1 MAYETHETEEAP
13 QVMKATRARQGSW
26 GRHIFWVL
34 IISIVL
40 AALALFGSWAFNAPN
55 LQGEGGWTRNTSDAP
70 PMFDAPEPAPKIP
83 DAAREAPY
91 PKS

>member
-13 QVMKATRARQGSW
+13 QLMKATRARQGSW

-40 AALALFGSWAFNAPN
+40 AAMALFGSWAFNAPQMDG
-55 LQGEGGWTRNTSDAP
+55 QGGQTRSVQSSPT
-70 PMFDAPEPAPKIP
+70 F
-83 DAAREAPY
+83 
-91 PKS
+91 